1 MIENKK
7 LLYFGGLALALGIIA
22 ILVVNAATPLLSE
35 DLDPKDQNVNPQVW
49 QYVYSAKFVCGYSN
63 MTGLAAP
70 VVPGTYATAINVHN
84 PWYFTVD
91 LTKKV
96 AQAPREFEQP
106 IPPSK
111 PITYNL
117 KPDYA
122 FEIDCEDIYKI
133 GKIPNKKFAKGF
145 VVLTSP
151 RPLDVVAV
159 YTGADPKTNSL
170 QTLEVETLL
179 LPKRV
184 PVVTPTPTPTP
195 TPTKPTPTII
205 PIPTPTPIPK

>member
-1 MIENKK
+1 M
-7 LLYFGGLALALGIIA
+7 GIIA
-22 ILVVNAATPLLSE
+22 ILVVTATSPPSLE
-35 DLDPKDQNVNPQVW
+35 DQSVNPQVW

-63 MTGLAAP
+63 TTGLAAP

-84 PWYFTVD
+84 PWYFTVN

-96 AQAPREFEQP
+96 AQAPREVEKP

-117 KPDYA
+117 QPDYA

-133 GKIPNKKFAKGF
+133 GNIPNTQPFAKGF

-151 RPLDVVAV
+151 RPLDVIAV
-159 YTGADPKTNSL
+159 YTGADSKTNSL
-170 QTLEVETLL
+170 QTLEVETLIR
-179 LPKRV
+179 PIRVPV
-184 PVVTPTPTPTP
+184 PVVTPTPTP
-195 TPTKPTPTII
+195 K
-205 PIPTPTPIPK
+205 